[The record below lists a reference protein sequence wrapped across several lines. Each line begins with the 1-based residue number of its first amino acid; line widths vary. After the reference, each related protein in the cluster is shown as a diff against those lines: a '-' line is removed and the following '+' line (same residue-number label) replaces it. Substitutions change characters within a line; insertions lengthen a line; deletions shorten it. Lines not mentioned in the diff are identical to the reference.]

1 MDRGSSS
8 AGRAGGQET
17 WSEAFLRAR
26 VTLSEG
32 RAFRQAQETSSVGQV
47 ALLVPATLTEDRETL
62 SGERAFRQVPET
74 SSEAQAYLQVR
85 VTWSGELAGTGQQ
98 IPGRGKGE
106 EAEVQRSQRHRGI
119 LGEHPEDRIL
129 DQGDP
134 RASLGD
140 HQGP

>member
-26 VTLSEG
+26 GTL
-32 RAFRQAQETSSVGQV
+32 SVGQV
-47 ALLVPATLTEDRETL
+47 ALLVPATLNEDRETL
-62 SGERAFRQVPET
+62 SGERAFHQGPET
-74 SSEAQAYLQVR
+74 LNEAQAYLQVQATR
-85 VTWSGELAGTGQQ
+85 SGELQGIGQG

-106 EAEVQRSQRHRGI
+106 EAEVQRSQRHQGI

-129 DQGDP
+129 VRADRQ
-134 RASLGD
+134 ASLGD
-140 HQGP
+140 RQGP